1 MLVAAVM
8 LSSSLGVSY
17 AKTDEIC
24 RQAETESEKQT
35 ESQKGK

>member
-24 RQAETESEKQT
+24 RQAENRKRKANRIAE
-35 ESQKGK
+35 GK